1 MRKVDYFCNKANAVL
16 CALFYLSLLLPFSGS
31 TVIGAVKEKYSYRGL
46 QIVTDNSIWGILLLL
61 APLVILLLTYLKQLE
76 KFKKIGCLISAMVMV
91 LMMLKISFSFD
102 IGNQHSGFIDSPK
115 IGFWVMLLS
124 SFILAF
130 VSVVPF
136 VFKKN
141 LNTQDINE
149 KSINNFNKEKIDK
162 MKKGAKIVV
171 EKMSDLASGGIS
183 STVGET
189 DDSDE
194 LMNKLIKLNELKEN
208 GIITEEDFNKKKKEI
223 LTDL

>member
-31 TVIGAVKEKYSYRGL
+31 TVVGAVKEKYSYRGL
-46 QIVTDNSIWGILLLL
+46 QVVTDNSIWGILLLL

-115 IGFWVMLLS
+115 IGFWLMLLS

-130 VSVVPF
+130 VSVLPF
-136 VFKKN
+136 IFKKSSS
-141 LNTQDINE
+141 TQDVSE
-149 KSINNFNKEKIDK
+149 KSINSFNKEKIDK
-162 MKKGAKIVV
+162 MKTGAKIVV

-183 STVGET
+183 STVDET
-189 DDSDE
+189 DDSDK
-194 LMNKLIKLNELKEN
+194 LMDKLVKLNELKEN